1 MAIYSHKTTLRPSI
15 SILSSNVL
23 SMPSEMVFIA
33 VTETIPITMQVVVNI
48 ARVLLVPI
56 EERAILNPLIKLAIK
71 RFIPLYQILVPVIVK
86 IKDTFWHA
94 TERADRPLMRR
105 SR

>member
-1 MAIYSHKTTLRPSI
+1 
-15 SILSSNVL
+15 
-23 SMPSEMVFIA
+23 MPSEMVFIA

-56 EERAILNPLIKLAIK
+56 EARALLNPSIKLAIK
-71 RFIPLYQILVPVIVK
+71 RFIPLYQVLVPVIVK
-86 IKDTFWHA
+86 IKDAFWHD

-105 SR
+105 SRRAVPPLHLLRRTVQFIPFWPPLL